1 MRGHLCSKCSKYTLE
16 RAPGLTR
23 HIPLPPAYNMSF
35 ERTFDW
41 GAQLLYGF
49 PFESHQQISIPD
61 PSTWAQPLHSDFLG
75 QAVFENIVSHH
86 VMSQTAPQDFNASAW
101 TTDYASPPDH
111 GPEWGFPPTN
121 LRSGSFDSCQNQAT
135 ANSTNYLPQR
145 QKPRTQSYSQP
156 SGKVAKARASF
167 LPRQSP
173 SSKRTHTSK
182 PAPAYKARRQ
192 SVPLGQVCYQRWDE
206 FLKQSRPGRE
216 KGLAAN
222 TSLHE
227 PIHCQDWASDIQ
239 WGSDERFQTTS
250 PQSQASSVDSELEL
264 ARYKELVVCNA
275 FRIDEAESSIEIRIP
290 SNILLSQREDFVEY
304 QRPARSTDGLDVSS
318 QKSPFSMDSEDG
330 SSATQSDR
338 KSVKPHPQRVRPP
351 RKAMPEEKRR
361 QNHIRSEQRR
371 RSRVEELYVD
381 LRSLV
386 PTLSEARYTKSTT
399 LELTTEW
406 VKDLSQGN
414 DALRQQLAKL
424 QGARAECAT

>member
-1 MRGHLCSKCSKYTLE
+1 M
-16 RAPGLTR
+16 
-23 HIPLPPAYNMSF
+23 
-35 ERTFDW
+35 
-41 GAQLLYGF
+41 
-49 PFESHQQISIPD
+49 
-61 PSTWAQPLHSDFLG
+61 
-75 QAVFENIVSHH
+75 
-86 VMSQTAPQDFNASAW
+86 
-101 TTDYASPPDH
+101 
-111 GPEWGFPPTN
+111 
-121 LRSGSFDSCQNQAT
+121 
-135 ANSTNYLPQR
+135 
-145 QKPRTQSYSQP
+145 
-156 SGKVAKARASF
+156 
-167 LPRQSP
+167 
-173 SSKRTHTSK
+173 
-182 PAPAYKARRQ
+182 
-192 SVPLGQVCYQRWDE
+192 PLGQVCYQRWDE